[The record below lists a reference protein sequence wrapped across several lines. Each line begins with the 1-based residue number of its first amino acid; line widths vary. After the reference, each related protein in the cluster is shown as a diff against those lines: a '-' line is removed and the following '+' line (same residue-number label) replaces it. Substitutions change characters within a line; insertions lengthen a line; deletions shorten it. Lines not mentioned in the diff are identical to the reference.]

1 LIVGGGNVGL
11 EKLTFMLKSSPNANV
26 EVVVRVL
33 PELVELV
40 NKHDLVKLTM
50 KKIQEKM
57 LKKRH
62 MVIVVP
68 MILK

>member
-1 LIVGGGNVGL
+1 
-11 EKLTFMLKSSPNANV
+11 
-26 EVVVRVL
+26 
-33 PELVELV
+33 
-40 NKHDLVKLTM
+40 M

-68 MILK
+68 MILKWIKGFMIYAEKDI

>member
-1 LIVGGGNVGL
+1 
-11 EKLTFMLKSSPNANV
+11 
-26 EVVVRVL
+26 L

-50 KKIQEKM
+50 KKFKKKM

-62 MVIVVP
+62 MVIACTDDLEVNKRIYDLSRERYLICNADTP
-68 MILK
+68 EL